1 MKIALLDLIIIA
13 AYLAAIIGIGFYLKK
28 RAAQSMDDYFVGGKK
43 LPWYLLGLS
52 NASGMFDIS
61 GTMWLVTL
69 CFVYGMKSI
78 WIPWLWPVF
87 NQIFLAV
94 YLSMWLRRSNVLT
107 GAEWIRSRFGDGKSG
122 KLSHM
127 VVIAFAVIGAL
138 GFLAYG
144 FVGIGK
150 FIEIFIPWENVS
162 PYVPFDVADAYVPH
176 FYGILFTA
184 VATLYVILGGMMSI
198 VWADVLQF
206 SIMTFSALFIGIVAM
221 MQVSPEALNAAVP
234 AGWMDPFFGWRL
246 DVDWQ
251 GIFAEVNE
259 KILSDGFSLFSIFV
273 MMTLF
278 NGIFKSAAG
287 PMPNYD
293 MQKILATK
301 SPREGALM
309 SGFVS
314 VILMPI
320 RYFMI
325 AGFTVLAVVYYDK
338 LDLMSGGKLDFENIL
353 PSAILEFAPVGIM
366 GLVLAGLIAAFM
378 STFASTV
385 NAVPAYLVN
394 DVYKRYINPQA
405 DTKTLIHTS
414 YIVSILV
421 VVLSTVIGL
430 YIESI
435 NSILQLLVSGLWA
448 GYAIANV
455 LKWHWWRLN
464 GYGYF
469 TSMLAGLVCFIVIA
483 FIPDSAFD
491 IPREM
496 VALYAFPLI
505 LLITGAVCIGVSLL
519 TPPEDEELLKR
530 FYKNVNPWGFWGPI
544 RQAVINED
552 PNFHA
557 NADFKRDMFNIV
569 IGVIAQTCLVALPIF
584 MVIKEGWSSLWTLTI
599 FIICAWILKRN
610 WYDKLPQ
617 ETPSHA

>member
-1 MKIALLDLIIIA
+1 MKITFFDISIILL
-13 AYLAAIIGIGFYLKK
+13 YLLTIVGIGFYLKK
-28 RAAQSMDDYFVGGKK
+28 RAAQSMDDYFVGGKSM
-43 LPWYLLGLS
+43 PWYLLGLS

-87 NQIFLAV
+87 NQIFLMV
-94 YLSMWLRRSNVLT
+94 YLSIWLRRSNVLT
-107 GAEWIRSRFGDGKSG
+107 GAEWIRTRFGDGTSG

-150 FIEIFIPWENVS
+150 FIEIFIPWEVVS
-162 PYVPFDVADAYVPH
+162 GYVPFHVSPEYVPH
-176 FYGILFTA
+176 FYGIIFTA
-184 VATLYVILGGMMSI
+184 IATLYVILGGMMSI

-221 MQVSPEALNAAVP
+221 LQVSPDTLNAVVP
-234 AGWMDPFFGWRL
+234 EGWMNPFFGWTL
-246 DVDWQ
+246 DINWT
-251 GIFAEVNE
+251 GLLTEVNE
-259 KILSDGFSLFSIFV
+259 KVVSDGYSLFSIFF
-273 MMTLF
+273 MMVLF
-278 NGIFKSAAG
+278 NGIVKSAAG
-287 PMPNYD
+287 PAPNYD

-325 AGFTVLAVVYYDK
+325 AGFTVLALVFYDK
-338 LDLMSGGKLDFENIL
+338 LDLVTGGKLDFENIL

-385 NAVPAYLVN
+385 NAVPAYLIN
-394 DVYKRYINPQA
+394 DIYKRYINPQA
-405 DTKTLIHTS
+405 DTKTLIRAS
-414 YIVSILV
+414 YIVSVLV
-421 VVLSTVIGL
+421 VIISTLIGL
-430 YIESI
+430 GVQSI
-435 NSILQLLVSGLWA
+435 NSILQWLVSGLWA

-455 LKWHWWRLN
+455 LKWYWWRLN

-469 TSMLAGLVCFIVIA
+469 ASMLAGILCAGLVPPLMEAPLADMGISSAIVPL
-483 FIPDSAFD
+483 F
-491 IPREM
+491 
-496 VALYAFPLI
+496 AFPVI
-505 LLITGAVCIGVSLL
+505 LLITGVICVVVSLK
-519 TPPEDEELLKR
+519 TEAEDTELLRR
-530 FYKNVNPWGFWGPI
+530 FYKQVNPWGWWGPI
-544 RQAVINED
+544 REAVKADD
-552 PNFHA
+552 PNFVA
-557 NADFKRDMFNIV
+557 NPDFKRDMFNIAV
-569 IGVIAQTCLVALPIF
+569 GIVAQTCLVALPIF
-584 MVIKEGWSSLWTLTI
+584 IVIKEWDSTGITLVMLAVT
-599 FIICAWILKRN
+599 AVILKKN
-610 WYDKLPQ
+610 WYDRLP
-617 ETPSHA
+617 A

>member
-1 MKIALLDLIIIA
+1 MKITLLDISIILV
-13 AYLAAIIGIGFYLKK
+13 YLMAIVGIGFYLKK
-28 RAAQSMDDYFVGGKK
+28 RAAQSMDDYFVGGKT
-43 LPWYLLGLS
+43 LPWYMLGLS

-78 WIPWLWPVF
+78 WIPWVWPVF
-87 NQIFLAV
+87 NQVFLAV
-94 YLSMWLRRSNVLT
+94 YLSVWLRRSNVLT
-107 GAEWIRSRFGDGKSG
+107 GAEWMRTRFGDGPGG

-150 FIEIFIPWENVS
+150 FIEIFIPWEIVS
-162 PYVPFDVADAYVPH
+162 PFIPFDISAEYVPH
-176 FYGILFTA
+176 FYGMVFTA
-184 VATLYVILGGMMSI
+184 IATLYVILGGMMSI

-221 MQVSPEALNAAVP
+221 MEVSPEAINAVVP
-234 AGWMDPFFGWRL
+234 DGWMNPFFGWNL
-246 DVDWQ
+246 DVDWSAT
-251 GIFAEVNE
+251 INEVND
-259 KILSDGFSLFSIFV
+259 KILSDGYSLFSIFV
-273 MMTLF
+273 MMALF
-278 NGIFKSAAG
+278 NGIMKSAAG

-301 SPREGALM
+301 TPREAALM

-314 VILMPI
+314 IILMPI

-325 AGFTVLAVVYYDK
+325 AGFTVLALVYYDK
-338 LDLMSGGKLDFENIL
+338 LDLMSGGQLDFENIL
-353 PSAILEFAPVGIM
+353 PSAILEFAPVGVM

-394 DVYKRYINPQA
+394 DIYKRYINPEA
-405 DTKTLIHTS
+405 DTKTLIKTS
-414 YIVSILV
+414 YIVSIAV
-421 VVLSTVIGL
+421 VIISTVIGL
-430 YIESI
+430 GIKSI
-435 NSILQLLVSGLWA
+435 NDILQWLVSGLWA

-469 TSMLAGLVCFIVIA
+469 ASMATGIVCAWIVPIVMAPFLAPLGLTESIV
-483 FIPDSAFD
+483 P
-491 IPREM
+491 
-496 VALYAFPLI
+496 LYAFPVI
-505 LLITGAVCIGVSLL
+505 LVVTGIICVMVSLM
-519 TPPEDEELLKR
+519 TEPEDPELLKR

-544 RQAVINED
+544 RAAVIAED
-552 PNFHA
+552 ADFNA
-557 NADFKRDMFNIV
+557 NPAFKRDMFNIV

-584 MVIKEGWSSLWTLTI
+584 IVIKEGMSSLWTVTVL
-599 FIICAWILKRN
+599 IITGWILKKN
-610 WYDKLPQ
+610 WYDKL
-617 ETPSHA
+617 EN

>member
-1 MKIALLDLIIIA
+1 MKIALLDISIIA
-13 AYLAAIIGIGFYLKK
+13 AYLIAIIFIGFYLKK
-28 RAAQSMDDYFVGGKK
+28 RAAQSMDDYFVGGKR

-107 GAEWIRSRFGDGKSG
+107 GAEWIRNRFGDGKSG

-127 VVIAFAVIGAL
+127 IVIAFAVVGAL

-144 FVGIGK
+144 FIGIGK
-150 FIEIFIPWENVS
+150 FVEIFIPWEIIS
-162 PYVPFDVADAYVPH
+162 PYLPFTIADKYVPH
-176 FYGILFTA
+176 FYGIVFTSI
-184 VATLYVILGGMMSI
+184 ATLYVILGGMMSI

-221 MQVSPEALNAAVP
+221 IQVAPDTLNAAVP
-234 AGWMDPFFGWRL
+234 SGWMNPFFGWKL
-246 DVDWQ
+246 DIHWTGLFQ
-251 GIFAEVNE
+251 EVNE
-259 KILSDGFSLFSIFV
+259 KILCDGFSLFSIFV

-301 SPREGALM
+301 SAREAALM

-338 LDLMSGGKLDFENIL
+338 LDLISAGKLDFENIL

-414 YIVSILV
+414 YVVSILV
-421 VVLSTVIGL
+421 VVLSTIIGL
-430 YIESI
+430 FIESI

-469 TSMLAGLVCFIVIA
+469 TSMLAGLICFITIA
-483 FIPDSAFD
+483 FIPHSFFD
-491 IPREM
+491 IPKEM
-496 VALYAFPLI
+496 LALYAFPLI
-505 LLITGAVCIGVSLL
+505 LLVTGLICITVSLL
-519 TPPEDEELLKR
+519 TPPADEALLKR
-530 FYKNVNPWGFWGPI
+530 FYKQVNPWGFWGPI
-544 RQAVINED
+544 RQAVINEE
-552 PNFHA
+552 PTFKA
-557 NADFKRDMFNIV
+557 NCNVKRDIFNIT
-569 IGVIAQTCLVALPIF
+569 IGIIAQTCLVALPIF
-584 MVIKEGWSSLWTLTI
+584 VVIKEGWSSTWTLGI
-599 FIICAWILKRN
+599 LVICAVILKRS
-610 WYDKLPQ
+610 WYDKLPA
-617 ETPSHA
+617 ETTALN